1 MNEQTI
7 EHLEKYKL
15 GEWQDIHNHPEFT
28 PLVAKILLEF
38 DALKQEVENLKAQLE
53 TSAP

>member
-7 EHLEKYKL
+7 EHLKKYAS

-28 PLVAKILLEF
+28 LLIAKVILEF
-38 DALKQEVENLKAQLE
+38 DALKQEVEDLKAKAE
-53 TSAP
+53 E